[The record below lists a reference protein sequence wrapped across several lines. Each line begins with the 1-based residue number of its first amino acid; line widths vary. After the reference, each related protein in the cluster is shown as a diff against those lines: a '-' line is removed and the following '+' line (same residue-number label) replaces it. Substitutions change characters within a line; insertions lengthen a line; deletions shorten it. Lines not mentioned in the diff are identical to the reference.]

1 MAPWPSLIVAI
12 LFEVVGTT
20 ALKASDGFS
29 RLGPTLLSLA
39 CYGGAFYCLS
49 LAMKGVP
56 VGVAYAV
63 WSGLG
68 VLLVTLAAW
77 ALYGERIDAVG
88 LLGLALIVA
97 GVLILRLGSGS
108 V

>member
-77 ALYGERIDAVG
+77 ALYGERIDAIG